1 MKTNEQMS
9 AKIFNMT
16 TIRTITYS
24 ALSINRINIQT
35 NSMGMKFKNPKRR
48 IVNRRMQQNGKGCYF
63 KAIFANIVFS
73 VSKRWEDER

>member
-24 ALSINRINIQT
+24 ALSINRINVQT
-35 NSMGMKFKNPKRR
+35 NSMGMNLKNPKRR
-48 IVNRRMQQNGKGCYF
+48 IVNR
-63 KAIFANIVFS
+63 
-73 VSKRWEDER
+73 